1 MERIGIRDSGLNGR
15 KSIVKM
21 QLSIEGD
28 VMVDASALQADDGR
42 TWERLDVE
50 LPAALPGQGICWA
63 SARPAMGGCG

>member
-1 MERIGIRDSGLNGR
+1 M
-15 KSIVKM
+15 KM

-28 VMVDASALQADDGR
+28 VVVDAFALQADDGR